1 MTKNMKRKMRTLQ
14 MNEFIKLF
22 ESETIATIEGLTG
35 QAPSLELKEEETI
48 SIVSNI
54 IPPTAVVY
62 ADVTGDV
69 EAKAAIAIPPTLAT
83 ALGDLM
89 LGGEG
94 EGKESMDDEDLD
106 ATKEIVSNILSAL
119 STALTSQA
127 ELPTLN
133 FKVSNIEFIAE
144 DGEINLEDYSK
155 MFVYNFHLGD
165 INSLLMFVIDEPIE
179 KALSGGDESSVTAET
194 PEAASTASSD
204 APAASSSADF
214 AADAGNNINLI
225 MDVKLPLRVRI
236 GEKKMLLKDVLSM
249 DIGSVIEL
257 NQLAN
262 DPLDILVDNHI
273 IAQGEVV
280 IVDGNFGVQ
289 ITTIG
294 SKKDRLQQLKG

>member
-1 MTKNMKRKMRTLQ
+1 M
-14 MNEFIKLF
+14 MNDFIKLF

-35 QAPSLELKEEETI
+35 QAPALDLKEEETL

-54 IPPTAVVY
+54 IPPTAVVS
-62 ADVTGDV
+62 AEVSGDI
-69 EAKAAIAIPPTLAT
+69 EAKAVVAIPPTLAT

-127 ELPTLN
+127 ELPNMN
-133 FKVSNIEFIAE
+133 FKVTNIEFIDE
-144 DGEINLEDYSK
+144 SGEINLEAYSK
-155 MFVYNFHLGD
+155 MYVYNFALGA
-165 INSLLMFVIDEPIE
+165 ISSLLMFVIDDKIE
-179 KALSGGDESSVTAET
+179 GVLSGGSAEPETAAVQAE
-194 PEAASTASSD
+194 
-204 APAASSSADF
+204 APAAAAPSPSAAFEGD
-214 AADAGNNINLI
+214 ADSNINLI
-225 MDVKLPLRVRI
+225 MDVKLPVRVRI
-236 GEKKMLLKDVLSM
+236 GQKKMLLRDVLSM

-262 DPLDILVDNHI
+262 DPLDILVDNHV

-294 SKKDRLQQLKG
+294 SKRDRLHQLKGDA

>member
-1 MTKNMKRKMRTLQ
+1 

-35 QAPSLELKEEETI
+35 QAPSLELKEEETL

-54 IPPTAVVY
+54 IPPTAVIT
-62 ADVTGDV
+62 AEVTGDI
-69 EAKAAIAIPPTLAT
+69 EASAVMAIPPTLAT

-94 EGKESMDDEDLD
+94 EGKEDMDDEDLD
-106 ATKEIVSNILSAL
+106 ATKEIASNILAAL

-127 ELPTLN
+127 NLPSLS
-133 FKVSNIEFIAE
+133 FKVTGIEFVNE
-144 DGEINLEDYSK
+144 DGEVNLEAYSK
-155 MFVYNFHLGD
+155 MFVYNFSLGD
-165 INSLLMFVIDEPIE
+165 INSLMMFVIDDKIE
-179 KALSGGDESSVTAET
+179 AVLSA
-194 PEAASTASSD
+194 EAAPATEAEAEPFASVEQETA
-204 APAASSSADF
+204 APSSSSSSGS
-214 AADAGNNINLI
+214 AAFEGEDSNINLI
-225 MDVKLPLRVRI
+225 MDVKLPVRVRI
-236 GEKKMLLKDVLSM
+236 GQKKMLLRDVLSM

-262 DPLDILVDNHI
+262 DPLDILVDDHV

-294 SKKDRLQQLKG
+294 SKVDRLHQLKG

>member
-1 MTKNMKRKMRTLQ
+1 MKKTRESMK

-22 ESETIATIEGLTG
+22 EQETIATIEGLTG
-35 QAPSLELKEEETI
+35 QAPVLELKEEETL

-54 IPPTAVVY
+54 IPPTAVITAEVS
-62 ADVTGDV
+62 GDI
-69 EAKAAIAIPPTLAT
+69 EAKAVVAIPPTLAT

-127 ELPTLN
+127 DLPTLS
-133 FKVSNIEFIAE
+133 FKVSDIEFVDE
-144 DGEINLEDYSK
+144 NGEINLEAYSK
-155 MFVYNFHLGD
+155 MFVYNFSLGD
-165 INSLLMFVIDEPIE
+165 INSLMMFVIDDKIE
-179 KALSGGDESSVTAET
+179 AALSAKTDSPSAE
-194 PEAASTASSD
+194 PEANVSDQDQSS
-204 APAASSSADF
+204 ASSSPSSSAPNVFEGDE
-214 AADAGNNINLI
+214 GSNINLI
-225 MDVKLPLRVRI
+225 MDVKLPVRVRI
-236 GEKKMLLKDVLSM
+236 GQKKMLLRDVLSM

-262 DPLDILVDNHI
+262 DPLDILVDNHV

-294 SKKDRLQQLKG
+294 SKIDRLHQLKS

>member
-1 MTKNMKRKMRTLQ
+1 MS
-14 MNEFIKLF
+14 EFIKLF

-35 QAPSLELKEEETI
+35 QAPSLELKEEETL

-54 IPPTAVVY
+54 IPPTAVIKAEVS
-62 ADVTGDV
+62 GDI
-69 EAKAAIAIPPTLAT
+69 EASSVIAIPPALAT

-94 EGKESMDDEDLD
+94 EGKETMDDEDLD
-106 ATKEIVSNILSAL
+106 ATKEIASNILSAL

-127 ELPTLN
+127 DLPNLN
-133 FKVSNIEFIAE
+133 FKVTGIEFIDE
-144 DGEINLEDYSK
+144 SGEVNLESYSK
-155 MFVYNFHLGD
+155 MFVYNFTLGD
-165 INSLLMFVIDEPIE
+165 INSLIMFVIDEKIE
-179 KALSGGDESSVTAET
+179 AALSGEASVSEPEDVSLPEASPSAPSMPTGAAAFSADES
-194 PEAASTASSD
+194 
-204 APAASSSADF
+204 
-214 AADAGNNINLI
+214 NNINLI
-225 MDVKLPLRVRI
+225 MDVKLPVRVRI
-236 GEKKMLLKDVLSM
+236 GQKKMLLRDVLSM

-262 DPLDILVDNHI
+262 DPLDILVDDHV

-289 ITTIG
+289 VTTIG